1 MRKWIADQVA
11 ALGLA
16 LGDDVSPERLL
27 LYAEDLCDVPEE
39 RLALAFAR
47 ARKEYEYP
55 SLPPVAF
62 IRKMA
67 GTGAHS
73 DGRPG
78 PEESWARMPK
88 GERMEENTV
97 IWCEEERIAYGACR
111 SLLLDGDLVG
121 ARMAFKERYEKELAA
136 ARAQRKPVRW
146 IVSAGYDVEHRLMA
160 LVTAIQEKQIA
171 PEAAVEF
178 VPGER
183 RGDFAKMLP
192 PSEAK
197 GLLTGRVEELSNLPG
212 LEGVL
217 AKMQIEGT
225 IPEEFKPGPKAESGP
240 CRQLAPEEIRERRQ
254 QLKDQQDF
262 LRRSRTPRNG
272 HNGGS

>member
-27 LYAEDLCDVPEE
+27 LYAEDLSDVPEE
-39 RLALAFAR
+39 RLTLAFAR

-97 IWCEEERIAYGACR
+97 IWCEEERIAYAACR

-121 ARMAFKERYEKELAA
+121 ARMAFKERYERELAE
-136 ARAQRKPVRW
+136 ARSRNKPPQW
-146 IVSAGYDVEHRLMA
+146 SMSAGYDMEHRLSTLASAVHENRMRLDAA
-160 LVTAIQEKQIA
+160 LV
-171 PEAAVEF
+171 F

-183 RGDFAKMLP
+183 RTDFAQMLP
-192 PSEAK
+192 PAQAK
-197 GLLTGRVEELSNLPG
+197 GLLMGKVEKLPDLPG
-212 LEGVL
+212 LVGIL
-217 AKMQIEGT
+217 AKMRMEGVAPT
-225 IPEEFKPGPKAESGP
+225 EIPESTNSLHRTPSDRSPEEV
-240 CRQLAPEEIRERRQ
+240 RQLRDKLNAQREF
-254 QLKDQQDF
+254 LK
-262 LRRSRTPRNG
+262 RSRNG
-272 HNGGS
+272 HRRGTA